1 MFPRQVTDSRRR
13 STRWIGSVRCVNF
26 SRMPGAK
33 ALLSGLS
40 ALLLRRQSAEAPKY
54 SARLNGGNIV
64 ARDTASDSTGSMDRG
79 YRSIPPME

>member
-1 MFPRQVTDSRRR
+1 
-13 STRWIGSVRCVNF
+13 
-26 SRMPGAK
+26 MPGVK

-40 ALLLRRQSAEAPKY
+40 ALVLRRQSMEAPIH
-54 SARLNGGNIV
+54 SARLDGGNIA